1 MHTEIDRDGE
11 IAELKADIRAIK
23 VANPNWASDAN
34 IRADIRVINQRLAL
48 LEQPGKFPLNR
59 NSHHIRVQF

>member
-48 LEQPGKFPLNR
+48 LEQPGKLPLNR